1 MEYLRNKIQQIII
14 NSKEKNKVL
23 VIGIDGPTAVGKT
36 TLANNISQELK
47 KKFEV
52 FIFRLDWTL
61 KDRKTREHSLK
72 KFKKYNNNFYFEA
85 ESHMTLGKTTE
96 FLKKIETFNN
106 SKKKNYQIN
115 LNKLYDRSGSTKNDL
130 TIKKKIS
137 KNTIIFVEGHYS
149 GYSEIYNY

>member
-36 TLANNISQELK
+36 TLANNISHELK

-72 KFKKYNNNFYFEA
+72 KFKKYNNNFILRQRA
-85 ESHMTLGKTTE
+85 T
-96 FLKKIETFNN
+96 
-106 SKKKNYQIN
+106 
-115 LNKLYDRSGSTKNDL
+115 
-130 TIKKKIS
+130 
-137 KNTIIFVEGHYS
+137 
-149 GYSEIYNY
+149 